1 MGYIDSSYEETTAFL
16 LGAIDYEK
24 ISKYKYDSS
33 SFDLDRME
41 RLLDV
46 AGNPH
51 HNLKTVHVAGT
62 KGKGST
68 SIMIASILQETQLKV
83 GLFTSPHLINLSE
96 RIKINGNEISR
107 EAVCAST
114 NILRPFI
121 ENERKKDLYL
131 SPTFFETLTA
141 IALIYFKNQAVDVA
155 IMEVG
160 LGGRLD
166 STNIINPLVSV
177 IVNIG
182 FDHTDKLGTT
192 LEQIAGEKAG
202 IIKEAVPVVSSSQ
215 KEEAL
220 RVLQNTCSKKKS
232 KLTLVGRD
240 IVIGN
245 AKPFDSRKQLS
256 NEENNV
262 FGSLCDI
269 LTTNNQYR
277 NLFIPLPGYHQI
289 ENSACAI
296 GAAEIAIESFPDN
309 KAELFNENRENTVR
323 DALKL
328 VKCPGRIEIVS
339 QHPLIIVD
347 SAHTVESIEALQKTV
362 DEYIK
367 PGKITLMLGLSQD
380 KNINGILNKI
390 AAFSDT
396 VIFTTTGNPRS
407 ANPRYL
413 YDTFND
419 IIKEK
424 SNKTSYFTEDI
435 SEALEIAM
443 KVTEKSDM
451 ICITGSTFLAGK
463 VKSLLASNHNGS

>member
-1 MGYIDSSYEETTAFL
+1 MKHIDSSYEETTAFL

-33 SFDLDRME
+33 SFDLARME
-41 RLLDV
+41 RLLDI
-46 AGNPH
+46 ADNPH

-68 SIMIASILQETQLKV
+68 AIMIASILQEAQLKV
-83 GLFTSPHLINLSE
+83 GLFTSPHLINLTE
-96 RIKINGNEISR
+96 RIKINGKEIS
-107 EAVCAST
+107 EEDVCEST
-114 NILRPFI
+114 DIIRSFI
-121 ENERKKDLYL
+121 QVERKKDLYL

-141 IALIYFKNQAVDVA
+141 IAIIYFKNRAVDVA
-155 IMEVG
+155 VMEVG

-202 IIKEAVPVVSSSQ
+202 IIKDAVPVVSSPQ

-220 RVLQNTCSKKKS
+220 HVIENTCNKKKS

-240 IVIGN
+240 ITIKN
-245 AKPFDSRKQLS
+245 ARPFDNQWLLS
-256 NEENNV
+256 NEEGNV
-262 FGSLCDI
+262 CGSFSDI

-277 NLFIPLPGYHQI
+277 DLFIPLPGYHQI
-289 ENSACAI
+289 ENAACAVS
-296 GAAEIAIESFPDN
+296 AAEIAIESFPDH
-309 KAELFNENRENTVR
+309 KVKFFDKNRESTVR
-323 DALKL
+323 NAFNR

-339 QHPLIIVD
+339 RRPLIIVD
-347 SAHTVESIEALQKTV
+347 SAHTVESIEALKSAV

-367 PGKITLMLGLSQD
+367 PEKITLMFGISQD
-380 KNINGILNKI
+380 KNINGILNTI
-390 AAFSDT
+390 AGFSDT

-407 ANPRYL
+407 ANPQYL
-413 YDTFND
+413 HDIFND
-419 IIKEK
+419 IVKNK
-424 SNKTSYFTEDI
+424 CNKTGYCTEDI
-435 SEALEIAM
+435 REALEIAM
-443 KVTEKSDM
+443 RVTGKTGM
-451 ICITGSTFLAGK
+451 ICVTGSTFLAGE
-463 VKSLLASNHNGS
+463 VKLLLAS